1 MNLIFTFIWHVLTR
15 FAKTFGCLFFIAGLG
30 VAAWL
35 YQQKAPM
42 IDSVRYHQSNL
53 LAERLN
59 GLQSIYG
66 DSQRLVMKFK
76 GAADFPAEYAAACVQ
91 TAVSAASIPA

>member
-15 FAKTFGCLFFIAGLG
+15 FAKTFGCLFFIAGFV
-30 VAAWL
+30 VAAGL
-35 YQQKAPM
+35 YQQRTPM
-42 IDSVRYHQSNL
+42 IDAVRYQQSNL

-66 DSQRLVMKFK
+66 DSQRLVMSFK
-76 GAADFPAEYAAACVQ
+76 GAANL
-91 TAVSAASIPA
+91 IP